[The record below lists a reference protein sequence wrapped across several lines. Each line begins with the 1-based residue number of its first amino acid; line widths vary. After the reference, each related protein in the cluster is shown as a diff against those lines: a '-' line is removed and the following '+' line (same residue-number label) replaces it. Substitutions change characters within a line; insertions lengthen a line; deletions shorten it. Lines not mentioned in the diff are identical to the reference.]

1 MYNNGNHIRDFT
13 YIDDVV
19 NSILLLD
26 KNFKKINSKFEIFNI
41 GASMPVSLKNFIKI
55 IESHLDKK
63 AKINKIKFQKGDVIG
78 TRASILK
85 LKRITNYNP
94 KINLREGIKRF
105 VNWYKSF
112 ENDINIKVLK
122 KYFC

>member
-1 MYNNGNHIRDFT
+1 MYNNGNHVRDFT
-13 YIDDVV
+13 YIDDVI

-63 AKINKIKFQKGDVIG
+63 QKL
-78 TRASILK
+78 TK
-85 LKRITNYNP
+85 LNFK
-94 KINLREGIKRF
+94 
-105 VNWYKSF
+105 
-112 ENDINIKVLK
+112 KVM
-122 KYFC
+122 